1 MLNTMLGLFVAWTL
15 VVVVLFPLVYGRYDS
30 AEKAQHI
37 QDNPLRSYS
46 SADISEATEEA
57 TMEDIVEAPA
67 PVMEP

>member
-30 AEKAQHI
+30 AEKAQYIKDH
-37 QDNPLRSYS
+37 PLRSYS

-57 TMEDIVEAPA
+57 TMEDKVEAPA